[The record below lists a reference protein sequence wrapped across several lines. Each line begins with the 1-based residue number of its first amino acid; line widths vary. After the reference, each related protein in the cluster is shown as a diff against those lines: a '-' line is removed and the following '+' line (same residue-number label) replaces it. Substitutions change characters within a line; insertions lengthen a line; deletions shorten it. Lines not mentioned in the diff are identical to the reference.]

1 MLVFNNKKQVIMLK
15 NKIKFL
21 FLSLTLSF
29 LSCSDYLS
37 EQPDNR
43 TLIDSKEKISSL
55 LIGAYPVGNYQLMAE
70 LMSDNVSEKVITGG
84 DILDLEMYQ
93 WQDTNL
99 DDRDTPTD
107 YWNSCYKAISQAN
120 QALASSNELLRSNPE
135 GILNGSLDLR
145 PQMAEARIARAYAH
159 FMLVNFWAKPYN
171 PATAATDLGIPYILE
186 PETNLIK
193 EYKRNS
199 IEEVYDL
206 IENDLLLGL
215 VSLEN
220 TYNEPKFH
228 FTKDAANAFAARFFL
243 YKGDWEKVIE
253 HANKVIS
260 NPSSE
265 IRDMVEYSNLSFDQQ
280 SRLYSGSLEASNLLI
295 SSTSSL
301 WNRKFA
307 SSRFGLSISKANELF
322 FGGAGNPFG
331 KGWAYGIFGT
341 DEFFRTPK
349 FEEFFKIT
357 NQSAGIGLP
366 FVGIVLFDKDEVL
379 LNRAEAYAMLGN
391 YSSSLND
398 LNVFLSKKTSGYNP
412 LNDLLT
418 EDMLTTRYPVIADEY
433 TPFYTLTAKQSSFI
447 KGIAEYKR
455 REYYHEGLRWFDVK
469 RYQLEVTH
477 IFNDSPIVLAKN
489 DNRKELQI
497 PQTAQNFGVSPNPR

>member
-1 MLVFNNKKQVIMLK
+1 MLK

-55 LIGAYPVGNYQLMAE
+55 LIGAYPAGNYQLMAE
-70 LMSDNVSEKVITGG
+70 LMSDNVSEKITTGG
-84 DILDLEMYQ
+84 DVIDLEMYQ
-93 WQDTNL
+93 WLDTNL
-99 DDRDTPTD
+99 DTRDTPIA

-120 QALASSNELLRSNPE
+120 QALASSNELLASNPE
-135 GILNGSLDLR
+135 AILNGSLDLR
-145 PQMAEARIARAYAH
+145 PQMAEALIARAYAH
-159 FMLVNFWAKPYN
+159 FMLVNFWAKPYD
-171 PATAATDLGIPYILE
+171 PATASSDLGIPYVLE

-199 IEEVYDL
+199 IEEVYNL

-220 TYNEPKFH
+220 SYQEPKFH
-228 FTKDAANAFAARFFL
+228 FTKDAANAFATRFFL
-243 YKGDWEKVIE
+243 YKGDWAKAIE

-265 IRDMVEYSNLSFDQQ
+265 IRDMIANSNLT
-280 SRLYSGSLEASNLLI
+280 YSQNQRNYASALEATNLLVG
-295 SSTSSL
+295 STSSL
-301 WNRKFA
+301 WARKFA
-307 SSRFGLSISKANELF
+307 RSRFGLSNSKANELF
-322 FGGAGNPFG
+322 FGGSGNPFG
-331 KGWAYGIFGT
+331 KGWAYGVFGN
-341 DEFFRTPK
+341 DQVFNLPK
-349 FEEFFKIT
+349 YEEYFKIT
-357 NQSAGIGLP
+357 NQSAGIGQP
-366 FVGIVLFDKDEVL
+366 FLGIVLLDKDEVL
-379 LNRAEAYAMLGN
+379 LNRAEAYAMMGN
-391 YSSSLND
+391 YASSLND
-398 LNVFLSKKTSGYNP
+398 LNTFLSKKTSGHDP
-412 LNDLLT
+412 LTDILT
-418 EDMLTTRYPVIADEY
+418 EDILTTIYPVIANEY
-433 TPFYTLTAKQSSFI
+433 TPFYTLTDKQSSFI
-447 KGIAEYKR
+447 KGIAEYRR

-477 IFNDSPIVLAKN
+477 IFDGSPIVLAKK

>member
-1 MLVFNNKKQVIMLK
+1 MLK

-55 LIGAYPVGNYQLMAE
+55 LIGAYPDGNYQLMAE

-84 DILDLEMYQ
+84 DILDREMYQ

-99 DDRDTPTD
+99 DNRDTPTA

-120 QALASSNELLRSNPE
+120 QALASSDELLNANPE
-135 GILNGSLDLR
+135 AILNGSLDLR
-145 PQMAEARIARAYAH
+145 PQIGEALVARAYAH
-159 FMLVNFWAKPYN
+159 FMLVNFWSKMYD
-171 PATAATDLGIPYILE
+171 PATAASDIGIPYVLE

-193 EYKRNS
+193 GYKRNS
-199 IEEVYDL
+199 IEEVYNL
-206 IENDLLLGL
+206 IEKDLLLGL
-215 VSLEN
+215 LTLEN

-243 YKGDWEKVIE
+243 YKGDWAKVIE

-265 IRDMVEYSNLSFDQQ
+265 IRDMIANSNLS
-280 SRLYSGSLEASNLLI
+280 YSLNARNYASALETTNLLVG
-295 SSTSSL
+295 STSSL
-301 WNRKFA
+301 WQRKFDR
-307 SSRFGLSISKANELF
+307 SRFGLSVSKVNQLF
-322 FGGAGNPFG
+322 FNGSGNPFG
-331 KGWAYGIFGT
+331 KNWAYGVFGN
-341 DEFFRTPK
+341 DQVFNLPK
-349 FEEFFKIT
+349 FEEYFKIT
-357 NQSAGIGLP
+357 NQSAGIGQPL
-366 FVGIVLFDKDEVL
+366 VGIVLFDKDEVL
-379 LNRAEAYAMLGN
+379 LNRAEAYAMLGSYGN
-391 YSSSLND
+391 SLND
-398 LNVFLSKKTSGYNP
+398 LNVFLSKKTEDHNP
-412 LNDLLT
+412 LTDLLT
-418 EDMLTTRYPVIADEY
+418 EDMLTTSYPVIANEY

-477 IFNDSPIVLAKN
+477 IFNASPIVLAKK